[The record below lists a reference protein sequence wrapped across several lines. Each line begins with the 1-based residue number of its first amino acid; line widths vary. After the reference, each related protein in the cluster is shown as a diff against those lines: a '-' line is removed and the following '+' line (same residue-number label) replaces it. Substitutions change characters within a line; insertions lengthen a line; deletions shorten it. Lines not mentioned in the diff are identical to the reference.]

1 MDDIL
6 LLLREDIDLIF
17 GIFEPGVTQYLN
29 GAESLPRVHGEK
41 RVDQV
46 GGMLRQLGGW
56 LLWLGSCRGLAVL
69 VLLEGIWVVYVIL
82 AVDYQMMQLLH
93 A

>member
-17 GIFEPGVTQYLN
+17 GIFEPGVTQYLY
-29 GAESLPRVHGEK
+29 GTESLSRVHREK

-46 GGMLRQLGGW
+46 GGML
-56 LLWLGSCRGLAVL
+56 
-69 VLLEGIWVVYVIL
+69 
-82 AVDYQMMQLLH
+82 
-93 A
+93 